1 VLSLHNGPGLPVR
14 AGFDLMRGRGR
25 ERERERERERSLVD

>member
-25 ERERERERERSLVD
+25 GRSLVD